1 MSSGG
6 TVTSLHMD
14 TSENVMHMVAGSKE
28 FLLFRPNQIKHL
40 HYESVPE
47 IRYDDSSQGPGAR
60 INDIHGLV
68 DPTAPNLE
76 RFPDYKK
83 AHGLRC
89 HVREGDALYVPSFWH
104 HAVYS
109 PPGDQSDGCRNI
121 GINYWYIAQKTRE
134 DAMERLHSMDG
145 KDEL

>member
-1 MSSGG
+1 MLATQHDDGNHRLKEINLWMSSGG

-14 TSENVMHMVAGSKE
+14 TSENVMHMIAGSKE

-68 DPTAPNLE
+68 DPVSPNLV

-83 AHGLRC
+83 AYVKLGPGRA
-89 HVREGDALYVPSFWH
+89 DAPTPSK
-104 HAVYS
+104 VTR
-109 PPGDQSDGCRNI
+109 PPCLHRHEHRSSRICLLTRLKLSDAKN
-121 GINYWYIAQKTRE
+121 
-134 DAMERLHSMDG
+134 
-145 KDEL
+145 